1 MFIEKDYII
10 TPQFHYMRGHYDRFG
25 KLCTQVTETNRTFIV
40 DKSPME
46 VLNDSI
52 RAIGFNLR
60 GALETSKWLLG
71 DVHMCPIMVNPIHQ
85 IVLFPT
91 RSPKHEDTIWLNP
104 NPIKRTTSIN
114 RKTLITYNNN
124 TTLIVPVRLSS
135 FNTKLITAEQLRD
148 MTVESAN
155 KPFTFVLQPI
165 KRRGVKDKR

>member
-1 MFIEKDYII
+1 LFIEKDYII
-10 TPQFHYMRGHYDRFG
+10 TPQFHYMMGHYDRFG
-25 KLCTQVTETNRTFIV
+25 KLCTQITEADRTFIV
-40 DKSPME
+40 DKSPLE

-52 RAIGFNLR
+52 RGIGFDLR

-104 NPIKRTTSIN
+104 YPIKRTTSNN
-114 RKTLITYNNN
+114 RKTHITFHNN

-135 FNTKLITAEQLRD
+135 FNSKLKTAEQLRD
-148 MTVESAN
+148 MTVELAT
-155 KPFTFVLQPI
+155 KPYTFVLQPN
-165 KRRGVKDKR
+165 KRRRIKDKI